1 MNDVE
6 TLLKRLEGRGQ
17 KETARFRNRIFQYLG
32 ASSECHGRNALDE
45 KGSGVFSGFAGEKP
59 RALHRTRTGDPFLTM
74 PNAPKGVK
82 RRIVNVCMGF
92 LLIVGL
98 LILTLFG
105 GSDAF

>member
-17 KETARFRNRIFQYLG
+17 KRTARFRNRIFNYFGVSL
-32 ASSECHGRNALDE
+32 ECPEWNTSDE
-45 KGSGVFSGFAGEKP
+45 KGSSQSPGFAGETS

-74 PNAPKGVK
+74 PTSTTGRN
-82 RRIVNVCMGF
+82 RRITNVCMAF

-98 LILTLFG
+98 LILTVFG

>member
-6 TLLKRLEGRGQ
+6 TLLKRLEGRGR
-17 KETARFRNRIFQYLG
+17 KDTAQFRNRVFKYFG
-32 ASSECHGRNALDE
+32 ASSECHGRDALDE
-45 KGSGVFSGFAGEKP
+45 KGSSESSGFAGKKP

-74 PNAPKGVK
+74 PTSTTGKN
-82 RRIVNVCMGF
+82 RRITNVCMAF
-92 LLIVGL
+92 LLVLGL

>member
-17 KETARFRNRIFQYLG
+17 KETARFRNRMFTYLG
-32 ASSECHGRNALDE
+32 VSSECPSRDTADE
-45 KGSGVFSGFAGEKP
+45 KGSGESSGFAGEKP

-74 PNAPKGVK
+74 PDAPKGAK

-92 LLIVGL
+92 LLVLGL

>member
-1 MNDVE
+1 MNDVQR
-6 TLLKRLEGRGQ
+6 LLSRLDSTR
-17 KETARFRNRIFQYLG
+17 RNRQSFSKRVYRMCTTAG
-32 ASSECHGRNALDE
+32 AQVG
-45 KGSGVFSGFAGEKP
+45 KGSGQSLGFAADTT

-98 LILTLFG
+98 LILTVFG